1 MTRAFGDQDMKS
13 AGIISRPDISIT
25 KLSFVNNTLYPNNN
39 NNNNTTTSSPSTSD
53 SNTSENDSSVSHFD
67 TSKSSENDTF
77 LMLFSDGLDQ
87 VQSSEQV
94 LFSSPY
100 P

>member
-25 KLSFVNNTLYPNNN
+25 KLPFINIYANKTGNEKLPEDKVLHNNSSTPTSQNDSTVTHFD
-39 NNNNTTTSSPSTSD
+39 TTTS
-53 SNTSENDSSVSHFD
+53 FG
-67 TSKSSENDTF
+67 ENDTF

-87 VQSSEQV
+87 VQGFDEV
-94 LFSSPY
+94 Y
-100 P
+100 